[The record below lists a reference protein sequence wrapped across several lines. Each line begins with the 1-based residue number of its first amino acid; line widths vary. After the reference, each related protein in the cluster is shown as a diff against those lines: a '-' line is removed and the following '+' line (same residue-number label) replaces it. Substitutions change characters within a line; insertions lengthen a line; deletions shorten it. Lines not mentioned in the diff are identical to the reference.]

1 MPRNVATAQS
11 QKILSRSY
19 RTMTYCR
26 RRGQA
31 HLRVTANP
39 TDTVCQ
45 QESLFVNNAM
55 LGGFFHTNLHLCGLE
70 QDAIRQAMDAT
81 FNTLVTHAIV
91 TISNVPQRDDSN
103 VALYLYSL
111 DNERLQKHH
120 LDARVLVCMD

>member
-1 MPRNVATAQS
+1 
-11 QKILSRSY
+11 
-19 RTMTYCR
+19 
-26 RRGQA
+26 
-31 HLRVTANP
+31 
-39 TDTVCQ
+39 
-45 QESLFVNNAM
+45 VNNAM